1 MVYRPGNTNVIII
14 IYWTFYLFVI
24 SAGQP
29 KIPCTF
35 PCDFINKTFDVYSQ
49 ATEFS
54 VSSYG
59 SWTFSAD
66 KSTGTYLNIN
76 VDCFQISE
84 QFLVLRLSESST
96 TEETEFLCFP
106 VFYTVG
112 QSFFKYLSKGVVSK
126 LSNISS
132 ALTESQLCK
141 ICDLSGFTTLAVA
154 SVPESVTPVVCE
166 VPSFCQPSNNI
177 PCPGGGSLPTGCS
190 GMTTNPTTTTTTNTP
205 TTTTSDTQTTIRTK
219 KPCGRR
225 RRKHINGH

>member
-112 QSFFKYLSKGVVSK
+112 QSFFKYLSK
-126 LSNISS
+126 
-132 ALTESQLCK
+132 
-141 ICDLSGFTTLAVA
+141 A